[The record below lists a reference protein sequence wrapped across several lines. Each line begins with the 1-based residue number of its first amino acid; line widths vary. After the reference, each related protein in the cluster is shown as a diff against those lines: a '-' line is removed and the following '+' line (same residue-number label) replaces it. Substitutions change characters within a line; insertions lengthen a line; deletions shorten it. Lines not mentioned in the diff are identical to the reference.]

1 MLRCAIRN
9 VHDESTAQDGPVDRP
24 ALKAAKKAFNFKLGD
39 ASKKKTRPLFVPS
52 MTQAPPTTPVGDDEG
67 PWAVFCPF

>member
-39 ASKKKTRPLFVPS
+39 ASKKRRVPYLSPL
-52 MTQAPPTTPVGDDEG
+52 
-67 PWAVFCPF
+67 